1 MSEFRR
7 NLLVGFFM
15 LAGLGTAATLMVLF
29 GEHPTWLGGAE
40 YELSIRVN
48 RLSGVQEGTPIH
60 MNGVE
65 VGRVGRVEF
74 VNAHKPY
81 EGVKIIALI
90 RNQYDIPKGTRAVI
104 LSSPIGIGRTR
115 IELAVSITGDELIM
129 LPREGAGI
137 RGEMGNPLAD
147 ILPPT
152 LMPTLERTG
161 LEIGNLAADLR
172 PVASDLHDLL
182 EKRTVGEVD
191 DPAASARR
199 ITATLHTVVQRFDE
213 TLRHWNDIMGDPE
226 FKAGVRQSVENIRD
240 MTADGK
246 QTFADLR
253 ETAATL
259 KTDVRQISDEL
270 QMAVQDAR
278 GQINRLGPVLD
289 GTAELA
295 GNLNRVAVQM
305 AEGEGTLGLLLR
317 DARLYEAMRV
327 SLERLTDLIDS
338 LRRLAAKF
346 ERQGYVEF
354 KYHSVVGPVKGTRP
368 IPEE

>member
-40 YELSIRVN
+40 YELSVRVN
-48 RLSGVQEGTPIH
+48 QLSGVQEGTPIH

-65 VGRVGRVEF
+65 VGRVGRIEF
-74 VNAHKPY
+74 VNARKPY
-81 EGVKIIALI
+81 EGVKIVALI
-90 RNQYDIPKGTRAVI
+90 RNKYEIPKGTRAVI

-115 IELAVSITGDELIM
+115 IELVVPSGELTM

-137 RGEMGNPLAD
+137 QGEMGNPLAD

-161 LEIGNLAADLR
+161 LEIGNLAAELQ
-172 PVASDLHDLL
+172 PVAADLHNLL
-182 EKRTVGEVD
+182 EKRTVAEVD
-191 DPAASARR
+191 AAAEAARHV
-199 ITATLHTVVQRFDE
+199 TATLYTLVQRFDE
-213 TLRHWNDIMGDPE
+213 TVRHWNAVLGDPQ
-226 FKAGVRQSVENIRD
+226 FKAGVKQSVENIRD

-259 KTDVRQISDEL
+259 KSDVRQISNEL
-270 QMAVQDAR
+270 ELAVQDAR
-278 GQINRLGPVLD
+278 SQINRLGPVLD
-289 GTAELA
+289 GTAELT

-305 AEGEGTLGLLLR
+305 VDGEGTLGLLLR

-327 SLERLTDLIDS
+327 SLERLTDLIDC

-354 KYHSVVGPVKGTRP
+354 KYHSVVGPIRSTDP